1 MFFGICLRP
10 IFLCDDRVQ
19 NVLAHYNIIAYVDVT
34 TCIWSAHNS
43 AGPKMD
49 IVLTEDGKKVGFLA
63 QDVEEYK
70 DAMLRVISMSESERL
85 EMAEAAR
92 QRAGK
97 FSEQRFYQDYK
108 TVVQPIICHTT
119 KK

>member
-1 MFFGICLRP
+1 
-10 IFLCDDRVQ
+10 
-19 NVLAHYNIIAYVDVT
+19 
-34 TCIWSAHNS
+34 
-43 AGPKMD
+43 MD

-70 DAMLRVISMSESERL
+70 DAMLQVIRMSESERL

-92 QRAGK
+92 QRAGQ

-108 TVVQPIICHTT
+108 AVVQPILCHS
-119 KK
+119 KKR

>member
-1 MFFGICLRP
+1 MFG
-10 IFLCDDRVQ
+10 
-19 NVLAHYNIIAYVDVT
+19 
-34 TCIWSAHNS
+34 TCVCSAHNS

-63 QDVEEYK
+63 QDAEEYK
-70 DAMLRVISMSESERL
+70 DAMLQVIMMPESERL

-92 QRAGK
+92 LRASN

-108 TVVQPIICHTT
+108 AVVQQILCHS
-119 KK
+119 KKE